1 MMVLTLALL
10 LATGRGLPA
19 QELKELATMK
29 GVQRVVALRPDGK
42 MVATGDWKERNGKI
56 ALWDLPSG
64 KKVASLV
71 LAMDRPEALAF
82 SPDGKLLASVG
93 TGTSALTV
101 WDVTARKPLVTIKEH
116 VYPAYALAF
125 SPDGKKVGAAGSRQV
140 RVWDVPSGKLL
151 SSFRRRVRS
160 NNFATAFSRDLGT
173 LASGNYQEIDLWD
186 VNTGKLRAILSEHRG
201 EVGSLHFSQDDKT
214 LVATSSLLRR
224 NSQYVGDV
232 RLWDV
237 ATGKERK
244 VFLDGIGQVG
254 MVRLSPDGKTL
265 VACVPLRI
273 TLMDVATGKRRIVD
287 RASGHFFSSH
297 SFTTDGRLFVIG
309 RAAPPTSRPSN
320 CGRSRYR
327 KAKAN
332 SCRSGVQHRRVC

>member
-10 LATGRGLPA
+10 LVSGPGLLA
-19 QELKELATMK
+19 QELKELATLK
-29 GVQRVVALRPDGK
+29 GAQNVVALRPDGK
-42 MVATGDWKERNGKI
+42 MVATGDRKERNGKVV
-56 ALWDLPSG
+56 LWDIPSG
-64 KKVASLV
+64 KKVATLV
-71 LAMDRPEALAF
+71 LEMDRPEALAF
-82 SPDGKLLASVG
+82 SLDGKLLASVG

-101 WDVTARKPLVTIKEH
+101 WDVTARKPLVTIKER

-125 SPDGKKVGAAGSRQV
+125 SPDGKKLGAAGSRQV
-140 RVWDVPSGKLL
+140 RVWDVTSGKRL
-151 SSFRRRVRS
+151 SSFRRRIPS
-160 NNFATAFSRDLGT
+160 YNLFATAFSRDLGT

-214 LVATSSLLRR
+214 LVATSGLLRR
-224 NSQYVGDV
+224 KDQYVGDL

-244 VFLDGIGQVG
+244 VFLDGIGRVG
-254 MVRLSPDGKTL
+254 MFRLSPDGKTL

-287 RASGHFFSSH
+287 HVSGHFFGYH
-297 SFTTDGRLFVIG
+297 SFTADGRLFVTG
-309 RAAPPTSRPSN
+309 WAARPDLETIKLWEVSLPK
-320 CGRSRYR
+320 S
-327 KAKAN
+327 KDK
-332 SCRSGVQHRRVC
+332 